1 MKTTRRAITHSRLA
15 WAKCFGGAWL
25 YQLYLLAGLL
35 SAGTAAAVDWPSY
48 GADAGRRHLTAE
60 RLAFPLQAV
69 WSNVPAQPPA
79 YAWSEPGIEMNRLD
93 FDYAFQPVIARSEAS
108 ERGASSLVFLAS
120 SADDCVRALS
130 LATGAPRWRF
140 TAEAPIR
147 FAPQISAGRCYF
159 SADDGYVYCLE
170 ALTGKLVWKRRVALN
185 DSQVLGNGRMI
196 SRWPCRAGVLVADG
210 IVYVAAG
217 MWPSEGI
224 FIYALNERDGSELW
238 CNDTSGAR
246 FMLYPHAGAY
256 AIGGVAPHGYLLASA
271 DMLLLPTG
279 RSVPAVY
286 DRKTGRLL
294 YYRAARRSDG
304 GWRITLADD
313 SFYCP
318 LHAERW
324 PMNVPEEQYGPKKGD
339 GLGRFDLATG
349 IINDDLP
356 ERHFIIP
363 AGKITYVAGNGA
375 VQALRGKEVIW
386 TAKHPRVFS
395 LARSGNALL
404 VGGSNSV
411 SAFSLADGSVV
422 WRGPVSGEARG
433 MAIADGRLVVA
444 THLGTTV
451 CFAPERAAG
460 AQQSFLPPADP
471 LKAEEVVPKLLN
483 AADLSAH
490 EELLAA
496 FKGIDLGRFTGG
508 YALIVGASN
517 VGIAELLIKHTQLK
531 VIVLDKDPERV
542 QALSAHFLEQTS
554 LYGSRVSAQHLE
566 RPGELP
572 HPDFY
577 ANLIVV
583 GAPMA
588 GLSGQELYRVLRPSG
603 GVLCFPG
610 LSAQEQKTLMAAA
623 NLPPGEFLEPGLDG
637 AASRVVRGKLP
648 GAFDWNSPVAND
660 QRLKWPLELV
670 WFGGPTPA
678 MPLSQHIAV
687 PPIVANGRYFIVGQD
702 ELLAVDAYNGTKLW
716 SRAMPGFL
724 WKVGILAADDE
735 TIYVHFREA
744 CLALDAQTGRPKAT
758 YLKDTRGWDKA
769 EGEVRPW
776 EALPAQAR
784 SQVPLPVTTA
794 GFDRA
799 DPLTDANVVQAYRR
813 THGCGGIIS
822 SATMHF
828 FRSGTYGIYDLEDDS
843 GLRNFS
849 GVRPACSLNMM
860 PALGLLIANE
870 GSGGCVCSYN
880 FRSSFAL
887 APSARRSNEDW
898 AIFYDEGARGVTRKL
913 ALNLGAPGDRRDDG
927 GQLWLGLPRPETGLK
942 LDCTLDVIAG
952 LGPERVNAD
961 RTAIAGTRAPWIYAS
976 GIVGLRRLS
985 LGLEYVGEI
994 VSLATEK
1001 APVIDGVLDD
1011 SCWDGQFPLP
1021 VKGERASVFLRHDDT
1036 NLYLAYSSPAGVDR
1050 RGTPE
1055 PGKPSISGK
1064 DAPVWEGESCEV
1076 TLSDQSRVKAV
1087 HLGITASGARY
1098 DALSRE
1104 ADQFPPLNIPRLKDI
1119 KINALSDDWGDQ
1131 GFRVE
1136 GLVEMSGA
1144 TRESTNFAPSF
1155 RLGWDERGL
1164 LIFASVRDD
1173 VVVEYPAQPA
1183 MWIKDSIELFMAE
1196 SRNSPNRFQLCIG
1209 PGADGLQPRARTF
1222 FWDRRHSFRTAL
1234 TAEVAGARTAEGYEV
1249 EILLPWSNLSISPK
1263 AGGEVALQVMVNDAD
1278 SENPRNANW
1287 FRMAWHPEGHAMFHP
1302 RALQHL
1308 RLAEAPGAPWVPE
1321 WLTSPYKRGLSG
1333 KEMDEDREWDGEW
1346 QGAART
1352 NEEAFIGELAIP
1364 WHTLA
1369 QVGLRKDELLIDFSR
1384 RGQLT
1389 ERPQWSFMPVN
1400 FRQNAA
1406 SPTRSYTVRLH
1417 FAEFREV
1424 KPGTRVF
1431 DVRLQNNLVT
1441 QNLDIVKQ
1449 SGGVRQALPLEFRG
1463 VLASTNLT
1471 LELESTATNFD
1482 WTTAPLLNGLELA
1495 IEPR

>member
-1 MKTTRRAITHSRLA
+1 MTHNP
-15 WAKCFGGAWL
+15 L
-25 YQLYLLAGLL
+25 YQSYLLATLL
-35 SAGTAAAVDWPSY
+35 SAAAATAADWPTY

-69 WSNVPAQPPA
+69 WTNVPAQPPA
-79 YAWSEPGIEMNRLD
+79 PAWPEPGIEMNRLD
-93 FDYAFQPVIARSEAS
+93 FDYAFQPVV
-108 ERGASSLVFLAS
+108 ASSLVFITS
-120 SADDCVRALS
+120 SADDSIRALS
-130 LATGAPRWRF
+130 LAGGAPRWRF

-147 FAPQISAGRCYF
+147 FAPQISAGRCYV
-159 SADDGYVYCLE
+159 SADDGFVYCLE

-217 MWPSEGI
+217 MWPSAGI
-224 FIYALNERDGSELW
+224 FVYALDARDGSELW
-238 CNDTSGAR
+238 CNETSGAR

-256 AIGGVAPHGYLLASA
+256 AIGGVAPQGYLLSSA
-271 DMLLLPTG
+271 DMLLVPTG

-324 PMNVPEEQYGPKKGD
+324 PMNVIEEPYGPKKGD

-349 IINDDLP
+349 VINDDLP

-363 AGKITYVAGNGA
+363 AGKINYVAGNGA

-460 AQQSFLPPADP
+460 AQQSS
-471 LKAEEVVPKLLN
+471 EVAPKLLN
-483 AADLSAH
+483 AADLPAH

-496 FKGIDLGRFTGG
+496 FKGIDLRRFTGG
-508 YALIVGASN
+508 YALIVGTSN
-517 VGIAELLIKHTQLK
+517 IGIAELLIKHTQLK
-531 VIVLDKDPERV
+531 VIMFDKDPERV
-542 QALSAHFLEQTS
+542 QALRAHFLERTS

-566 RPGELP
+566 HTGELP
-572 HPDFY
+572 HPDFF

-583 GAPMA
+583 ASPVA
-588 GLSGQELYRVLRPSG
+588 GLSGQELYRVLRPCG

-610 LSAQEQKTLMAAA
+610 LSASEQKNLMAAA
-623 NLPPGEFLEPGLDG
+623 NLPPGEFLEPGVDG
-637 AASRVVRGKLP
+637 AVSRVVRGKLS
-648 GAFDWNSPVAND
+648 GAFDWNSPVASD
-660 QRLKWPLELV
+660 QRLKWPLELS
-670 WFGGPTPA
+670 WFGGPNLA
-678 MPLSQHIAV
+678 KPLSQHIAF
-687 PPIVANGRYFIVGQD
+687 PPVVANGRYFIVGQD
-702 ELLAVDAYNGTKLW
+702 ELIAVDAYNGAKLW
-716 SRAMPGFL
+716 SCVMPELL
-724 WKVGILAADDE
+724 WKVGVVAADDD
-735 TIYVHFREA
+735 TLYVHFREA
-744 CLALDAQTGRPKAT
+744 CLALDAQTGRSKAT
-758 YLKDTRGWDKA
+758 YRKDVQGWDKA
-769 EGEVRPW
+769 EGEVKSW
-776 EALPAQAR
+776 EALPAHAR
-784 SQVPLPVTTA
+784 EALPQPVAAAPNFRTE
-794 GFDRA
+794 
-799 DPLTDANVVQAYRR
+799 PLTGANIVQAYRR
-813 THGCGGIIS
+813 AHGCGGMIS
-822 SATMHF
+822 SATMRF
-828 FRSGTYGIYDLEDDS
+828 FRSATYGIYDLEDDS
-843 GLRNFS
+843 GVRNFS
-849 GVRPACSLNMM
+849 GVRPGCALNMM
-860 PALGLLIANE
+860 PALGVLLASE

-887 APSARRSNEDW
+887 APARRRSNEDW
-898 AIFYDEGARGVTRKL
+898 AVFYNEESRGLTRKL
-913 ALNLGAPGDRRDDG
+913 ALNLGAPGDRRDEK

-942 LDCTLDVIAG
+942 LDCTLDVAPG

-961 RTAIAGTRAPWIYAS
+961 RTAIEGTSVPWIYAS

-985 LGLEYVGEI
+985 LGLEYIGEI
-994 VSLATEK
+994 VSLATTN
-1001 APVIDGVLDD
+1001 APVIDGVLTDQ
-1011 SCWDGQFPLP
+1011 CWDAQFPLP
-1021 VKGERASVFLRHDDT
+1021 VTGERATVFLRHDDT
-1036 NLYLAYSSPAGVDR
+1036 NLYLAYSHPVRVDR
-1050 RGTPE
+1050 LGTPE
-1055 PGKPSISGK
+1055 RSETSISGK

-1076 TLSDQSRVKAV
+1076 AFSDQSRSKAV
-1087 HLGITASGARY
+1087 HLGVTASSGRY
-1098 DALSRE
+1098 DALSHE
-1104 ADQFPPLNIPRLKDI
+1104 VEQFPPLNIPRLENI
-1119 KINALSDDWGDQ
+1119 KIDAHSNDWGEQ

-1136 GLVEMSGA
+1136 GLVEVSGA
-1144 TRESTNFAPSF
+1144 TRSSANFAPSF
-1155 RLGWDERGL
+1155 RLGWDERGV
-1164 LIFASVRDD
+1164 LIFASIRDD

-1196 SRNSPNRFQLCIG
+1196 SRSSPNRFQLCIG
-1209 PGADGLQPRARTF
+1209 PGVDGLQPRARTF
-1222 FWDRRHSFRTAL
+1222 FWDRRPSLRTAL

-1278 SENPRNANW
+1278 SENPKNANW

-1302 RALQHL
+1302 RALQRL
-1308 RLAEAPGAPWVPE
+1308 CLAETPSAPWVPGR
-1321 WLTSPYKRGLSG
+1321 LTSAPEHGLTG
-1333 KEMDEDREWDGEW
+1333 KEMDEDQKWDGEW
-1346 QGAART
+1346 QGAVKT
-1352 NEEAFIGELAIP
+1352 NAVTFIGELAIP

-1369 QVGLRKDELLIDFSR
+1369 QVGLRQDELLIDFSR

-1400 FRQNAA
+1400 FRQQTA
-1406 SPTRSYTVRLH
+1406 SPARSYTVRVH
-1417 FAEFREV
+1417 FAELREV

-1431 DVRLQNNLVT
+1431 DVRIQNNLVT
-1441 QNLDIVKQ
+1441 QNLDIVQ
-1449 SGGVRQALPLEFRG
+1449 RSGGVRRALALEFRG

-1471 LELESTATNFD
+1471 LELESKATNFD

-1495 IEPR
+1495 VEQ